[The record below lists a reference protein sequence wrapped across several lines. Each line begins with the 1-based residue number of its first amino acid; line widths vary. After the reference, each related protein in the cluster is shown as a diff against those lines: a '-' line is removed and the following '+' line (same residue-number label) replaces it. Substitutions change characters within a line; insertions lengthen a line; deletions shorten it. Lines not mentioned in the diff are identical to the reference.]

1 MHLLNNSLSEESNS
15 NNENIACKKSMNGN
29 KKSNE
34 LILIFEVNELATE
47 VHYSLMQWLFKCLDK
62 ISDKVFNGQY
72 NWNIISQIKD
82 NDFED
87 EDRNCIVNSIMV
99 AIHITFA
106 FNCRYNYQDSDYL
119 TLPYNPSEP
128 YMTLSP
134 QDIMNCLI
142 QEPVFIKNIGV
153 SAVSSEVMKFWW
165 GQMISPVENLFDIA
179 GKGNNIHPMWIKY
192 TDGDWHDIR
201 EQSDGF
207 WEV

>member
-15 NNENIACKKSMNGN
+15 NNENIACKKSINGN

-47 VHYSLMQWLFKCLDK
+47 VHDSLMQWLFKCLDK

-72 NWNIISQIKD
+72 NWNIVSQIKD

-87 EDRNCIVNSIMV
+87 EERNCIVNSLMV
-99 AIHITFA
+99 AIHITF
-106 FNCRYNYQDSDYL
+106 NGRYTSQASDDL

-153 SAVSSEVMKFWW
+153 SAVSSKVMKYWW
-165 GQMISPVENLFDIA
+165 GQIISRVPYLFDVT
-179 GKGNNIHPMWIKY
+179 GEGNNIHPMWIKY
-192 TDGDWHDIR
+192 TDGYWRDIR

-207 WEV
+207 WCH